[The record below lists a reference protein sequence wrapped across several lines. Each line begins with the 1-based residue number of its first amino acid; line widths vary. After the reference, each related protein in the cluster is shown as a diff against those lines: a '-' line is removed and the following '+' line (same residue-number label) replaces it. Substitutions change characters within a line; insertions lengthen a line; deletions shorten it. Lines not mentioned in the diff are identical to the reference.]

1 MATSRLDRAPH
12 QYLTLPEAAA
22 YLGQSVKTLRRR
34 ISAGT
39 LPAYRFGPRS
49 IRVRLADLEA
59 TGHRVPNAAPMT
71 DAINHGEEPPITGQ
85 NGRWMGAFASPQGT
99 RRVADGAKSERI
111 DPMHIRCRAT
121 IRNGH

>member
-22 YLGQSVKTLRRR
+22 NVGQSVKPLRRR

-39 LPAYRFGPRS
+39 RPAYAFGPPS

-59 TGHRVPNAAPMT
+59 SGHRVPSAAP
-71 DAINHGEEPPITGQ
+71 
-85 NGRWMGAFASPQGT
+85 
-99 RRVADGAKSERI
+99 
-111 DPMHIRCRAT
+111 
-121 IRNGH
+121 